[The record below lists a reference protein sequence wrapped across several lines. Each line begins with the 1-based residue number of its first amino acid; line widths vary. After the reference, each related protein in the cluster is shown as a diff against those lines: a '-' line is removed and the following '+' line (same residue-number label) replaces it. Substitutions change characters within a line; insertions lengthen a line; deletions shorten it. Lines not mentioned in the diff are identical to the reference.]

1 MAQVGSGTFDS
12 SQSGH
17 ARGGFGASNTTVA
30 GSLTV
35 DLTLLR
41 VQCPAMT
48 QQGESVDLALLEQA
62 KRQTQLLEQI
72 NLLLWTFAGVALLAV
87 VLLLIVKP

>member
-1 MAQVGSGTFDS
+1 
-12 SQSGH
+12 
-17 ARGGFGASNTTVA
+17 
-30 GSLTV
+30 
-35 DLTLLR
+35 
-41 VQCPAMT
+41 MT